1 MRRKREEAMEFE
13 ELENIGYAMGE
24 ARDFLVRHER
34 NLLDILDKLEQGK
47 ITFIAARLALGLDIR
62 RAMEDMNDWEKWWGW
77 SAAKAGL
84 PYVRKELTLQP
95 VIPLSRIEVK
105 LPEGA

>member
-1 MRRKREEAMEFE
+1 MDYEDRENF
-13 ELENIGYAMGE
+13 GYALGE
-24 ARDFLVRHER
+24 ARDFLVRHEQL
-34 NLLDILDKLEQGK
+34 LLDTLEKLEQGK
-47 ITFIAARLALGLDIR
+47 ISFIAARLLIGIEMRQALQ
-62 RAMEDMNDWEKWWGW
+62 DMDQWEKWWGW

-95 VIPLSRIEVK
+95 VIPFSRIEVK